1 MLFAVGSGACM
12 RPEVELEGNGRKV
25 LSMVEMSSLL
35 RVACFRAEACDCNP
49 RTRPCSAPSP
59 LLSDASFSWARRG
72 GCLAA
77 NSSSFFL
84 THGTLYFLAQKFS
97 ELSSTLLN
105 KWLTRARNLYEFFS
119 LRYSYSLL
127 CLTHTANFFSSF
139 LFFPTLYFF
148 FLLSRSLSLSLLRLS
163 INFLE
168 QNSCTNSHNRTMN
181 WTTLGRLWLELAITR
196 TWSIESGRFN
206 TAIRNEVT
214 NECKMG
220 DGLFRSESDSSWS
233 CLLAMQANIRLYGK
247 VSGLAVRWRCDR
259 EAREFEYL
267 FRLQS

>member
-1 MLFAVGSGACM
+1 MADSREEFI
-12 RPEVELEGNGRKV
+12 
-25 LSMVEMSSLL
+25 
-35 RVACFRAEACDCNP
+35 
-49 RTRPCSAPSP
+49 
-59 LLSDASFSWARRG
+59 WI
-72 GCLAA
+72 
-77 NSSSFFL
+77 FF
-84 THGTLYFLAQKFS
+84 
-97 ELSSTLLN
+97 
-105 KWLTRARNLYEFFS
+105 

-127 CLTHTANFFSSF
+127 CLTHTANFFF
-139 LFFPTLYFF
+139 LFSFFSNFIF
-148 FLLSRSLSLSLLRLS
+148 FLLAFSLALSLSLLRLS

-220 DGLFRSESDSSWS
+220 DGLFRSESDSVWS

-259 EAREFEYL
+259 EAREFEFL